1 MALVHDN
8 CLIPTI
14 DEPGLGYVQE
24 SLSNQYVPDVFI
36 KSLPSM
42 NFMVTKLSPRRLIFL
57 FAYLFVLHFQTA
69 DLYSNE
75 AALFAR
81 PMPMEYLYFAYY

>member
-1 MALVHDN
+1 
-8 CLIPTI
+8 
-14 DEPGLGYVQE
+14 
-24 SLSNQYVPDVFI
+24 
-36 KSLPSM
+36 M
-42 NFMVTKLSPRRLIFL
+42 NFMVTKLSPRQLIFL
-57 FAYLFVLHFQTA
+57 FGYLFVLYFQTA